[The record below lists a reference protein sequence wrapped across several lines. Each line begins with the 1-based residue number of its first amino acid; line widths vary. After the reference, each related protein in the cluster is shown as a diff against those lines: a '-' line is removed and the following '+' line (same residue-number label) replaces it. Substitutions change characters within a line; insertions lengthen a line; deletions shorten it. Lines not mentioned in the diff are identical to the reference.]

1 MATTEQGKTKTAAVG
16 QTPRKVAD
24 CRLFPSEK
32 QCTLTIAG
40 TEDEVLEVAVQHA
53 ITSHGHKNSP
63 ELRNQI
69 RAMLKDE
76 R

>member
-1 MATTEQGKTKTAAVG
+1 MANQKRV
-16 QTPRKVAD
+16 VAD

-32 QCTLTIAG
+32 NCSLTIAG

-53 ITSHGHKNSP
+53 VTSHGHKSSP
-63 ELRNQI
+63 ELRQQI
-69 RAMLKDE
+69 RQLLREEAPQ

>member
-1 MATTEQGKTKTAAVG
+1 MATTETGKTTSGGVG
-16 QTPRKVAD
+16 QKPRKIAD

>member
-1 MATTEQGKTKTAAVG
+1 MAQM
-16 QTPRKVAD
+16 RKVAD
-24 CRLFPSEK
+24 CRQFPSEK
-32 QCTLTIAG
+32 NCTLTIAG

-53 ITSHGHKNSP
+53 ITAHGHKNTP
-63 ELRNQI
+63 ELRNEI

>member
-1 MATTEQGKTKTAAVG
+1 MATTETGKMKSAGMG
-16 QTPRKVAD
+16 QKPRKVAD

-40 TEDEVLEVAVQHA
+40 TEDEVLEVAVHHA
-53 ITSHGHKNSP
+53 VTSHGHQSTP
-63 ELRNQI
+63 ELRDQI